1 MEATSFPPSPLSE
14 KTIHTITSSFCE
26 KTSAKHFE
34 EAGCAMCGQLTVLS
48 TLVAMSDSSLDMDC
62 LHAQYGTTRKERHKE
77 SQSIED
83 LNGPVLASTCKNVC
97 LSCVK
102 VLSDGKLPFL
112 ALANGLWI
120 GEFPIELQNLTYAEK
135 LLVAKICH
143 NRCVVRVKSGMYK
156 ITANAIT
163 FANPTAKIYH
173 TLPPPLHELDEVL
186 AFI

>member
-1 MEATSFPPSPLSE
+1 MTEWNSKRQKSTRHDEDIKQKETNMEATSFPPSPPSE

-62 LHAQYGTTRKERHKE
+62 LHAQYGTTCTEQHKE

-83 LNGPVLASTCKNVC
+83 LDGPVLASTCKNVC

-120 GEFPIELQNLTYAEK
+120 GEFPIELQNLTYAE
-135 LLVAKICH
+135 
-143 NRCVVRVKSGMYK
+143 
-156 ITANAIT
+156 
-163 FANPTAKIYH
+163 
-173 TLPPPLHELDEVL
+173 
-186 AFI
+186 

>member
-1 MEATSFPPSPLSE
+1 MIWLSFETIFQYGFNGDKAFAKSSAQQMRECRNKKMLVKKARVKLYTTEWNSKRQKSTRHDEDLKQKETNMEATSFPPSPLSE

-62 LHAQYGTTRKERHKE
+62 LHAQYGTTCKEQHKE

-83 LNGPVLASTCKNVC
+83 LDGPVLASTCKNVC

-112 ALANGLWI
+112 ALANGL
-120 GEFPIELQNLTYAEK
+120 
-135 LLVAKICH
+135 
-143 NRCVVRVKSGMYK
+143 
-156 ITANAIT
+156 
-163 FANPTAKIYH
+163 
-173 TLPPPLHELDEVL
+173 
-186 AFI
+186 